1 MRSKKHSH
9 SNLAGES
16 KSAPSNRG
24 PRSPA
29 LGNPAL
35 GNPGLGNPGLS
46 NSALSHSALSEPGPR
61 LPGPGLHSPGLFA
74 LLVLDGLLLGAIGLV
89 LTPMYA
95 GAVPTPVGALLSI
108 ALLPWLVLR
117 TGELDARPAVAGAPL
132 LAWLLAVGVLGVG
145 GPGGDVLLPAT
156 WQSALLVFGGLFAG
170 LLALRKVLM
179 GEVAGERGPTDV
191 RGDG

>member
-1 MRSKKHSH
+1 MR
-9 SNLAGES
+9 
-16 KSAPSNRG
+16 RD
-24 PRSPA
+24 PA
-29 LGNPAL
+29 LPNAAL
-35 GNPGLGNPGLS
+35 SQSGVPNAAQS
-46 NSALSHSALSEPGPR
+46 RSALSRSALSRSALSKPDPSEPGSP
-61 LPGPGLHSPGLFA
+61 LPGLGLHSPGLFA

-117 TGELDARPAVAGAPL
+117 TGELDARPAMAGAPL

-179 GEVAGERGPTDV
+179 GEVAGERGATDV
-191 RGDG
+191 RGDD